1 MISENISWNGY
12 KSIHKKSTLTNVIG
26 NINGKIRFDFEEFE
40 ITNGDILVMC
50 SDGLTNYIADIID
63 MNDDWKSQEKLTQ
76 TILEGINKNYNIS
89 RINFDLVDIANNNGG
104 LDNISSILIQL

>member
-1 MISENISWNGY
+1 
-12 KSIHKKSTLTNVIG
+12 
-26 NINGKIRFDFEEFE
+26 
-40 ITNGDILVMC
+40 
-50 SDGLTNYIADIID
+50 
-63 MNDDWKSQEKLTQ
+63 MNDDWKTQEKLTQ